1 MIVRSLSALTL
12 LALSAVSGSGQEV
25 LDIIPSEATAAAAV
39 RNLKELRVKGDKFVA
54 DLQVEAGLRPSQ
66 LFDMLF
72 QALGISG
79 FDETAPN
86 AVIFLRPEKGDKD
99 IFRSFEKNIYASFAV
114 GDKDMLARSF
124 GLEAND
130 LVAKTVIATKRDNN
144 MVGVKLKAVCLDGKN
159 LLVGLDK
166 APLERTLKLK
176 PLATTLPAAQRKL
189 FNEADLFLFL
199 DPRPLGDIFGG
210 GGFEKSAK
218 ELLPPTDDP
227 HEKKLLQ
234 LFMDS
239 MPHIRHGIAGFRVG
253 DGLGVNFSAVFD
265 SEAQPPREILKMLRE
280 GAKPAHLGGL
290 PEGRLVV
297 AHAQGSDGRNSG
309 VIAKVMFSA
318 LLNLLPESKQMI
330 ATADR
335 PVFAGVIAEIWHQLR
350 GNRFGV
356 YLSGDE
362 SKQGLFSM
370 VAILDTD
377 DPGKFVQELRTL
389 AKIGDGS
396 ALDLD
401 KKQSG
406 DAPDIAKLVRDLG
419 DAKYQVRQ
427 SATLRL
433 RLIGEPALSHLDK
446 AAAEGDLETTRRAQQ
461 LYKQIS
467 EVAAQRR
474 KELLN
479 KDLPRGLRPTF
490 GFIAKAETRGQLP
503 IDVIHIRLAERDRP
517 FAKQLEQLLGPEWDR
532 LRLAIYGNQ
541 VVVLVGSDTALLEKA
556 LANVTA
562 GKPGL
567 AKAPALAD
575 FAKSAGTD
583 HLVQFHASLE
593 SLMWLTAPEKIA
605 DFRPA
610 GRLTSLGLRV
620 AEDRI
625 DLDAWSP
632 MSELKMAAKGG
643 RLLP

>member
-1 MIVRSLSALTL
+1 MLARSLSALAL
-12 LALSAVSGSGQEV
+12 LALFGLAGLGQEV
-25 LDIIPSEATAAAAV
+25 LDIIPSDAAGAAAI

-66 LFDMLF
+66 LFDMLL

-86 AVIFLRPEKGDKD
+86 ALILLRPEKEDKD
-99 IFRSFEKNIYASFAV
+99 IFRFFEKNIYASFAV
-114 GDKDMLARSF
+114 GDKDMIARSF

-130 LVAKTVIATKRDNN
+130 LVAKTVVATKRDNN

-166 APLERTLKLK
+166 TPLERTLKLK

-189 FNEADLFLFL
+189 FNEADLFLLL
-199 DPRPLGDIFGG
+199 DPRPLGENFGG
-210 GGFEKSAK
+210 GLGTTAK
-218 ELLPPTDDP
+218 EFLPPTDDP

-239 MPHIRHGIAGFRVG
+239 LPHIRHGMAGIRVG
-253 DGLGVNFSAVFD
+253 DGLGLNCSAVFET
-265 SEAQPPREILKMLRE
+265 EAKPPREILKMLRD
-280 GAKPAHLGGL
+280 GAKPANLRGL

-309 VIAKVMFSA
+309 VIAKVIFSA
-318 LLNLLPESKQMI
+318 LLNLLPEAKQTI

-350 GNRFGV
+350 GSRFGI
-356 YLSGDE
+356 YLSSDE
-362 SKQGLFSM
+362 SKLGLFSM

-377 DPGKFVQELRTL
+377 DPGKFVQDLRSL

-406 DAPDIAKLVRDLG
+406 DTVDIAKLVRDLG

-433 RLIGEPALSHLDK
+433 RLIGEPALSYLDK
-446 AAAEGDLETTRRAQQ
+446 AATEGDLETTRRAQQ

-474 KELLN
+474 KELLA
-479 KDLPRGLRPTF
+479 KDLPRTLRPTF
-490 GFIAKAETRGQLP
+490 GFIAKAETRSQLP
-503 IDVIHIRLAERDRP
+503 IDVIHIRLGEGDQP
-517 FAKQLEQLLGPEWDR
+517 LVKQLRQLLGPEWDR
-532 LRLAIYGNQ
+532 LRLAVHGNQ
-541 VVVLVGSDTALLEKA
+541 VIVLLGSDVDLLEKA
-556 LANVTA
+556 LANITA

-567 AKAPALAD
+567 GKAAALAD
-575 FAKSAGTD
+575 FSKNAGTD
-583 HLVQFHASLE
+583 HLVQFHVSLE
-593 SLMWLTAPEKIA
+593 SLMWLTAPQKVA

-610 GRLTSLGLRV
+610 GRITSLGLRV
-620 AEDRI
+620 GEDRI

-632 MSELKMAAKGG
+632 TSELKAVAKG
-643 RLLP
+643 RLP